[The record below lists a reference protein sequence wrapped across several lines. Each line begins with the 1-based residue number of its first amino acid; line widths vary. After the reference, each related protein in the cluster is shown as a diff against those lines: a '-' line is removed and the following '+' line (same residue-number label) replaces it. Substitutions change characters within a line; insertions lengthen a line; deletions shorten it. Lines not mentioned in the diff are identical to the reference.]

1 MQTVDISRSPV
12 QALASTIR
20 GGLQAGQVG
29 AVFARAGTGKSAF
42 VVQVAI
48 DALLRGSNV
57 LHVSL
62 DHPQAHVR
70 TYYDELLHELTEGVD
85 RTTHL
90 GIDRHRVVRSCLGRS
105 FGPADLGS
113 LLDTLE
119 RVMDFRPV
127 LVIVD
132 GLEVGSLDALAW
144 AGVASEANVR
154 LWLSVRTHRD
164 HGPNAV
170 ALAGEFTAAIALEP
184 AAGSVNVH
192 ILRQSGKDVTE
203 SPAISIDP
211 NTLLL
216 QQVLGEKSGARTTL
230 APEACTLY
238 ATGADGAEGAFG
250 ALAEQYGMAEVNFTT
265 DGHDPIRSRG
275 RSPLSDR
282 ELAAGDVSL
291 KYVSRRL
298 NRQWDGDENVRRV
311 LQLLWQVVSHADQV
325 FVVGSIREDGTVVG
339 GTGWSVELAR
349 RWHKEVW
356 VFDQANNG
364 WHTWDGKQWI
374 AGTPSIRAT
383 RIAGTGTRHLSEEGR
398 AAIEALFSRSF
409 DS

>member
-29 AVFARAGTGKSAF
+29 AILARAGTGKSAF
-42 VVQVAI
+42 IVQVAI

-57 LHVSL
+57 LHVSM

-70 TYYDELLHELTEGVD
+70 SYYDELLHELTDSVD
-85 RTTHL
+85 RATQL
-90 GIDRHRVVRSCLGRS
+90 NIERHRVIHSCLGRN
-105 FGPADLGS
+105 FTPTDLAT

-127 LVIVD
+127 LVILD
-132 GLEVGSLDALAW
+132 GLEAGSMNAVAW
-144 AGVASEANVR
+144 AGVAAEANVR
-154 LWLSVRTHRD
+154 MWLSVRTHRE
-164 HGPNAV
+164 HGPSV
-170 ALAGEFTAAIALEP
+170 GALAGEFTAAIVLEP
-184 AAGSVNVH
+184 AAGSVNVQ
-192 ILRQSGKDVTE
+192 ILRQSGQDVVG
-203 SPAISIDP
+203 SPTISIDP

-216 QQVLGEKSGARTTL
+216 QQVMGEKAGVRTSL

-238 ATGADGAEGAFG
+238 STGADGAEATFG
-250 ALAEQYGMAEVNFTT
+250 ALAEKYGMCEVNFTT
-265 DGHDPIRSRG
+265 DGHEQVRLQG

-298 NRQWDGDENVRRV
+298 NRQWDGDDNVRRV

-325 FVVGSIREDGTVVG
+325 FVVGSIREDGTVTG

-356 VFDQANNG
+356 VFDQANSG
-364 WHTWDGKQWI
+364 WHTWDGKQWA
-374 AGTPSIRAT
+374 AGAPSIRST
-383 RIAGTGTRHLSEEGR
+383 RIAGTGTRHLSDEGR
-398 AAIEALFSRSF
+398 AAIEGLFSRSF
-409 DS
+409 GN